1 MKIRLTSPPVD
12 GAANRMCVKF
22 LARFLKVSP
31 SRISIA
37 AGFAGRNKTIQVDA
51 MTVEEFLEKLQSS
64 PIDLK

>member
-22 LARFLKVSP
+22 LARFLNVSP

-37 AGFAGRNKTIQVDA
+37 AGFASRNKTIQVDA
-51 MTVEEFLEKLQSS
+51 MTVEEFLGKLQSS